1 MTERRIEKRYGRG
14 NKTWWQYL
22 LSGFD
27 DRAPEEMGIQ
37 TVYPPR
43 TPLKPELGLDP
54 LVGEPFSP
62 LFLYELEELGYSFN
76 HDYVWWQRVWT
87 TGTPKYANRRDDRVY
102 PNMKQIWETYL
113 IDAPSEK
120 WTYRIVN
127 PENLGGA
134 GGGGG
139 GGNCVIWEDE
149 LGKRK

>member
-76 HDYVWWQRVWT
+76 HDYVWWQRVWST
-87 TGTPKYANRRDDRVY
+87 WTPTGMKYV
-102 PNMKQIWETYL
+102 WEIYQV
-113 IDAPSEK
+113 DAPTKK
-120 WTYRIVN
+120 WTYRIVD
-127 PENLGGA
+127 PTLLGGP
-134 GGGGG
+134 GGGGHAYRWS
-139 GGNCVIWEDE
+139 IWDNEVGE
-149 LGKRK
+149 KE